1 MSQISAKDVA
11 ALRAKTGLGMMDCKN
26 ALVEA
31 GGDIEAAQRL
41 LREKGLATAAKKE
54 GRIAAEGLVD
64 ILTEGGQTAIIEVNC
79 ETDFV
84 AKNESFKGFVKGLL
98 RTVLSTKPASVEELL
113 AKPYDGS
120 ATTVESNLIEQIAV
134 IGEKLSIRRF
144 QVLDGACASYLHGG
158 GVAGS
163 VVAFKCDCACT
174 DKDEFKQFGRNIAM
188 QIASGT
194 PAAYVSKE
202 DVPAAVIEEEK
213 KVLLAQI
220 ANDPANASKP
230 PQVIEKMVSGRIEKY
245 FTQNCL
251 LEQSYIKD
259 GDLTVGAYVAA
270 TAKELG
276 CDIAVASFVLYEK
289 GEGIEKKEED
299 FASEIAKMVG
309 N

>member
-31 GGDIEAAQRL
+31 GGDIDAAQRL

-54 GRIAAEGLVD
+54 GRVAAEGLVD
-64 ILTEGGQTAIIEVNC
+64 ILTEGGKTAIIEVNC

-84 AKNESFKGFVKGLL
+84 AKNESFQGFVKGLL
-98 RTVLSTKPASVEELL
+98 RTILATKPENVEGLL
-113 AKPYDGS
+113 AGAFDGTS
-120 ATTVESNLIEQIAV
+120 ATVESTLVEQIAV

-144 QVLDGACASYLHGG
+144 RILDGACASYLHGG
-158 GVAGS
+158 GVAGA

-174 DKDEFKQFGRNIAM
+174 EKAEFAQFGRNIAM

-194 PAAYVSKE
+194 PPAYISKA
-202 DVPAAVIEEEK
+202 DVPATAIEEEK
-213 KVLLAQI
+213 TVLLAQI
-220 ANDPANASKP
+220 QNDPANASKP
-230 PQVIEKMVSGRIEKY
+230 AQVIEKMISGRIEKFY
-245 FTQNCL
+245 TQNCL

-259 GDLTVGAYVAA
+259 GDLTVGAYIAA
-270 TAKELG
+270 TAKEFG
-276 CDIAVASFVLYEK
+276 CDISIADFVLYEK